1 MMNTSSIESRGRK
14 ALEAYLSEAGAAVR
28 WIRSGRHQQWRP
40 DAEMEVELPGGE
52 LKMCAVEFESNARR
66 VPIEHALHQL
76 RSHSE
81 HEVQPVIFAEHLGRP
96 MRERLRQEG
105 VWFGDLS
112 GNRFFKSRGFLV
124 DREVAEKS
132 AQARRP
138 AASVFADRNSRLLR
152 YLLMRPA
159 QQVGVREL
167 AGRIGLSPSAVS
179 NGLGKLR
186 EMGYLESNQQRLELV
201 AREDLLEEWVSFYR
215 PRFRR
220 QDESRYYVHARN
232 AEELLER
239 LKGLRRAAAPAWG
252 LSLHGGAS
260 LVAGFVQFREVHP
273 YISPEQPKLE
283 AEFARALQA
292 RPAEGEANLVVLSPF
307 YRHSVLFESRVV
319 EGLRVVSD
327 LQLFLDLSC
336 FAQRGKEQADVI
348 LERRLRPAWAAK

>member
-1 MMNTSSIESRGRK
+1 MNAPSIESRGRK
-14 ALEAYLSEAGAAVR
+14 ALEAYLSEAGVAVR
-28 WIRSGRHQQWRP
+28 WVRSGRHQQWHP

-52 LKMCAVEFESNARR
+52 RKMCAVEFESNARR

-76 RSHSE
+76 RNHSRL
-81 HEVQPVIFAEHLGRP
+81 EVQAVIFAEHLGRP

-138 AASVFADRNSRLLR
+138 AAGVFADRNSRLLR

-167 AGRIGLSPSAVS
+167 AGKIGLSPSAVS
-179 NGLGKLR
+179 NSLGRLR

-220 QDESRYYVHARN
+220 QGESRFYVHARS

-239 LKGLRRAAAPAWG
+239 MKGIRQAADPAWG

-260 LVAGFVQFREVHP
+260 LVAGFVQFREVHL
-273 YISPEQPKLE
+273 YVSPEQPKLQG
-283 AEFARALQA
+283 EFVRGASGKTSRRRGEPRLPLAFLSA
-292 RPAEGEANLVVLSPF
+292 FGPVRVEGRRRAEGGERPSALPRPEL
-307 YRHSVLFESRVV
+307 
-319 EGLRVVSD
+319 LR
-327 LQLFLDLSC
+327 
-336 FAQRGKEQADVI
+336 
-348 LERRLRPAWAAK
+348 AARQGAG